1 MSCCT
6 PGPVHALLPESH
18 EPLWLFY
25 DAQCGMCT
33 RSVAW
38 AQARDGRGLLLPF
51 PSLSQEAADK
61 LGLPEPRP
69 LGALH
74 AWSAQRG
81 TFRGID
87 AVAAMLAR
95 LPGWSWAAGL
105 LRFPLVRPVAHWVY
119 ARVAANR
126 HRFGPPVQCAV
137 PPARGGTPPRTAA
150 R

>member
-1 MSCCT
+1 MSCCD
-6 PGPVHALLPESH
+6 PVTRGARLPETL

-38 AQARDGRGLLLPF
+38 AQTRDRLGLLVPH
-51 PSLSQEAADK
+51 PSLSQEAADR

-74 AWSAQRG
+74 AWSEQRG
-81 TFRGID
+81 VTRGID
-87 AVAAMLAR
+87 AVAAMLMR
-95 LPGWSWAAGL
+95 LPGWRWAGAV
-105 LRFPLVRPVAHWVY
+105 LRFPLVLPAARVGY
-119 ARVAANR
+119 ALVAANR
-126 HRFGPPVQCAV
+126 HRFGAPVQCGLTA
-137 PPARGGTPPRTAA
+137 PASKPPR